1 MISILLMR
9 FFRYFPFLIIK
20 FINDLSAGRWFWWA
34 WARSL
39 LPTPKMWAGTACPGT
54 VLKCHEVP
62 RDLWEHLRQQYI
74 IEMGQSTIALTKLL
88 NSDEKQSLSITHIIQ
103 FSEMFQ
109 IIRIFPAE
117 NERSHR
123 QTAVPLRLV
132 RRLRCLRPLWW
143 RGEPGR
149 AAAGGGR
156 GGPRRMPWKICRC
169 PRMPGAIPTCRRW
182 GIFGDGAGGGWERRP
197 DWPFFFWLTF
207 WEKFWG
213 YSFKHRQ
220 GGSFVGACSD
230 IGFFPNSRML
240 WGLQP

>member
-1 MISILLMR
+1 
-9 FFRYFPFLIIK
+9 
-20 FINDLSAGRWFWWA
+20 
-34 WARSL
+34 
-39 LPTPKMWAGTACPGT
+39 MWAGTACPGT
-54 VLKCHEVP
+54 VLRSHEVP

-117 NERSHR
+117 NERSHW

-132 RRLRCLRPLWW
+132 RRLRCLRPLWR

-156 GGPRRMPWKICRC
+156 GV
-169 PRMPGAIPTCRRW
+169 PGGCLGRFAGAQECQVLSLPA
-182 GIFGDGAGGGWERRP
+182 AGGESLGMGRMGGEKGGRT
-197 DWPFFFWLTF
+197 DFFF
-207 WEKFWG
+207 
-213 YSFKHRQ
+213 
-220 GGSFVGACSD
+220 
-230 IGFFPNSRML
+230 
-240 WGLQP
+240 